1 MTKRHLGAIAA
12 LLSSKMLINPLAI
25 QAPSQPPQVHPHD
38 RILLRPLATLGKPQV
53 SGASVSFLRRT
64 EYISNANTSSK
75 ASLFHKN
82 PRNANNNTPRPPKRK
97 SPSPEAGTPAHI
109 RRKIERS
116 FEAATENLKDKSRVK
131 HPTKRPVGKNKGL
144 KVVEAYPVL
153 PDLDAFPDAGTY
165 VTYKFA
171 HPPVSH
177 SKGGYDKRLQ
187 NSILKFMGRN
197 ETEEQAYQEALHA
210 HLQDPTGH
218 PKPAD
223 QNHYELYLAENL
235 SISEKLRAKFDL
247 NNPNRDDESLNPGP
261 VTSDG
266 NPAFSYSWARSYLAT
281 IESEGSHDTKY
292 DEEIGF
298 AFDPETKTAWY
309 YPLMQRNRLE
319 PPRRIYNAEQRKR
332 QVDGYELT
340 PVDPNEE
347 IRDRIEEYHA
357 VPRFKPQEAEEADE
371 DQAAEHHASQNGDES
386 PRRADS
392 DEPEADRARRYDS
405 EERREESEQ
414 DAEGD
419 EDE

>member
-1 MTKRHLGAIAA
+1 M
-12 LLSSKMLINPLAI
+12 
-25 QAPSQPPQVHPHD
+25 
-38 RILLRPLATLGKPQV
+38 LRPLATLGKPQV

-64 EYISNANTSSK
+64 EYISNANTTSK
-75 ASLFHKN
+75 ASLFHK
-82 PRNANNNTPRPPKRK
+82 PARNNSGSKQRPLKRK

-109 RRKIERS
+109 RRKIEKS
-116 FEAATENLKDKSRVK
+116 FEVAQENLKDKTRVR
-131 HPTKRPVGKNKGL
+131 HPTKAPVGKNKGL
-144 KVVEAYPVL
+144 RVVEAYPVL

-171 HPPVSH
+171 HPPISH

-210 HLQDPTGH
+210 HLQDPAAH

-235 SISEKLRAKFDL
+235 SISEKLRAKFDW
-247 NNPNRDDESLNPGP
+247 NNPDRDDESLNPGP

-281 IESEGSHDTKY
+281 IESEGGHDTKY
-292 DEEIGF
+292 DEELAF

-319 PPRRIYNAEQRKR
+319 PPRRIYNAEQRTR

-347 IRDRIEEYHA
+347 IRERIEEYRA
-357 VPRFKPQEAEEADE
+357 VPRYKPQEAEEVEE
-371 DQAAEHHASQNGDES
+371 DQAVEEQASHDGDGS

-392 DEPEADRARRYDS
+392 EEPVTSQIRRDDS
-405 EERREESEQ
+405 EDRREESEQ
-414 DAEGD
+414 DAEGE